1 MVLLDRASAGPPV
14 ALPRWW
20 RRPDVVAGSLA
31 GVLSLIWGFWLA
43 RDAGDLAAQY
53 AWTSFV
59 RHHPGSAYNL
69 SWYGGMHPAS
79 YSVISPY
86 LMAWLGVRTTGVL
99 VCTGTAFLAGYV
111 LLRSG
116 FPRPLVP
123 ALWMAVA
130 VWGNLAA
137 GRVTYLIG
145 LLFALAAAICS
156 LNGTGRHRPR
166 PVAAAVLGTVATLG
180 SPVAGL
186 FIEVLAAAMFLSGRR
201 RHGLWL
207 GAGPPAV
214 IGATTMLF
222 PFSGVQPFPWYAA
235 LVTVGAA
242 VAVAVL
248 IPAGWRTVRAGAWVY
263 ALGVALCW
271 VLPTPIGSNVERLAV
286 LLSAAFLICAA
297 AVSTPRRAKTL
308 VTYVIATALATWTVI
323 QPLADYARTRNA
335 PATVAAAQP
344 LVDVLKRL
352 RAEQGRVE
360 VVPLRTHWEAVSLA
374 PHVNLARG
382 WNRQADV
389 HRNPLFYDGTLTA
402 ESYRTW
408 LHNWSVGFV
417 VLPTAEPDDAGIAEA
432 RIITAGQSWLPMV
445 WEDQNWRI
453 YQVEGSDPLAS
464 TPATVT
470 YAGPAAVT
478 VHLPGP
484 GTTLLRIAWSPWL
497 AIHGSTP
504 NACLAQNGSWTELV
518 AQAAGTYTIEARY
531 SLLRGTP
538 CPTSSPTPEPPR

>member
-1 MVLLDRASAGPPV
+1 MDRVDAGPRV
-14 ALPRWW
+14 VLPRWAG
-20 RRPDVVAGSLA
+20 RPDVVAGLLA
-31 GVLSLIWGFWLA
+31 GALSLMWGFWLA

-79 YSVISPY
+79 YSVLSPY

-99 VCTGTAFLAGYV
+99 ACTGTATLAGYI

-116 FPRPLVP
+116 ISRPLLP
-123 ALWMAVA
+123 ALWLSVA

-145 LLFALAAAICS
+145 LVFALLAAICLLS
-156 LNGTGRHRPR
+156 GSGRHRPW
-166 PVAAAVLGTVATLG
+166 PVAAAVLGTIATLC

-186 FIEVLAAAMFLSGRR
+186 FIEVLAAAMFLTGRR
-201 RHGLWL
+201 RHALWI
-207 GAGPPAV
+207 GSGPPV
-214 IGATTMLF
+214 VVGTTSMLF

-248 IPAGWRTVRAGAWVY
+248 TPDTWRTVRAGAWVY
-263 ALGVALCW
+263 AVGVTLCW

-297 AVSTPRRAKTL
+297 AIGQPLRSKTIA
-308 VTYVIATALATWTVI
+308 TYVIATALAAWTVI
-323 QPLADYARTRNA
+323 QPLVDYARTSSSA
-335 PATVAAAQP
+335 PATVDEAQP
-344 LVDVLKRL
+344 LVTALQRL
-352 RAEQGRVE
+352 NAEQGRVE

-382 WNRQADV
+382 WNRQTDV

-402 ESYRTW
+402 DSYRQW

-417 VLPTAEPDDAGIAEA
+417 VLPTAEPDNAGIAEA
-432 RIITAGQSWLPMV
+432 RIITAGQTWLPLV
-445 WEDQNWRI
+445 WSDANWRV
-453 YQVEGSDPLAS
+453 YQVEGTDPLAS

-478 VHLPGP
+478 VHLPEA

-497 AIHGSTP
+497 TVHGVGARA
-504 NACLAQNGSWTELV
+504 ACLTQKGSWTELV
-518 AQAAGTYTIEARY
+518 AQAAGTYTVEARY
-531 SLLRGTP
+531 TLDRGTP
-538 CPTSSPTPEPPR
+538 CPERTLSSHRRQ